1 VPYGDAAA
9 ARNLDGNVARCYC
22 LIAPIALGAL
32 KSEAA
37 LEAALA
43 ANAAIRVQA
52 ERLMAAY
59 AAPESDR
66 AAIINEL
73 INKSP
78 APEGTRRGASNA
90 LGLGGDERAH
100 ASIALFHR
108 STKVRLGEVVTQRL
122 GVMKRHLSRHASKIM
137 WQWGLI
143 RGLR

>member
-9 ARNLDGNVARCYC
+9 ARNLDGNVVRCYC

-108 STKVRLGEVVTQRL
+108 STKVRLG
-122 GVMKRHLSRHASKIM
+122 SRND
-137 WQWGLI
+137 
-143 RGLR
+143 RGARALRRDCSLHRPLRTWIIS